1 MKVNVSASGTAH
13 DHVRTVT
20 AKGTGAGLR
29 CFHAHPGV
37 QSGALRVQ
45 HKESRGPHSEPERLR
60 QYLAGIARTWTFEQ
74 EFLTLLRKSKMD
86 FDPRYVFDGVPC
98 PGHSES

>member
-1 MKVNVSASGTAH
+1 
-13 DHVRTVT
+13 VRDYAAFMHTLACNLVHCVFST
-20 AKGTGAGLR
+20 KNREGLI
-29 CFHAHPGV
+29 P
-37 QSGALRVQ
+37 
-45 HKESRGPHSEPERLR
+45 EPERLR